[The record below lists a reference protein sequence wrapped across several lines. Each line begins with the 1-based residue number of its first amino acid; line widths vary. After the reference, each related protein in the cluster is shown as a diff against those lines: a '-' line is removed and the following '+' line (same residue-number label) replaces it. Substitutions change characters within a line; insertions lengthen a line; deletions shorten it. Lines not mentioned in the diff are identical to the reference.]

1 MDSGGIHHCSG
12 LEQGTDRDRSV
23 DAGTKFTNIDLAD
36 RLSKFL
42 QVVRIDVCEIVW
54 VGPSY
59 IASDIQWQ
67 ICL

>member
-42 QVVRIDVCEIVW
+42 QVVRIDVCEIV
-54 VGPSY
+54 
-59 IASDIQWQ
+59 
-67 ICL
+67 